1 MEKRTVVI
9 AMLGAVSLGV
19 TSCNTFVGVGRDFKR
34 LGEGVEN
41 TAYGKTW
48 DGQPRRAR
56 QPQYTPPSN
65 QVAPQ

>member
-1 MEKRTVVI
+1 
-9 AMLGAVSLGV
+9 MLGAVSLTA

-48 DGQPRRAR
+48 DGQQRRT
-56 QPQYTPPSN
+56 QQYAPPTN
-65 QVAPQ
+65 QVPQ